1 MTSLARSSDHGRASE
16 RIGIAAR
23 RADRRAR
30 WLGVALGVLRDR
42 MADED
47 TLHRVRMR
55 HNDWWLRASRLD
67 RARRRSLASSSGCE
81 VAS

>member
-16 RIGIAAR
+16 RIGIAA
-23 RADRRAR
+23 
-30 WLGVALGVLRDR
+30 R